1 MSYFSDNSFP
11 LQEESR
17 VGATK
22 YESVIGKLP
31 GVTKD
36 NCCKYNK
43 FKDED
48 HDTTGKY
55 AAIYGTAAALRKSK
69 KLYPHYRLTES
80 TVKAM
85 REKYRIVNP
94 PSSSL
99 LIKKLTL
106 LKRGRPLLLE
116 NKNAKSF

>member
-1 MSYFSDNSFP
+1 MSYFSDDSFP
-11 LQEESR
+11 FQEESR
-17 VGATK
+17 VGARK

-36 NCCKYNK
+36 KCCKYNK

-55 AAIYGTAAALRKSK
+55 VAIYGTAAALRKFK

-94 PSSSL
+94 PSSSSS
-99 LIKKLTL
+99 IKKTHFVK
-106 LKRGRPLLLE
+106 KR
-116 NKNAKSF
+116 